1 MQNLKMFSRTF
12 LPILQLLIFLSAVLF
27 SVMSV
32 ADNTETQSLAARL
45 DELNRESARLVKD
58 ARSSQAKSSDFRI
71 GVTLYRESLRSMM
84 LDSEQADDVNDRVP
98 QIMLVNMVRMS
109 ALLSSAAECRTGR
122 YIVCPIELMT
132 RLSSQQEILAKD
144 LVNFRAGLE
153 INSKVNN

>member
-1 MQNLKMFSRTF
+1 MQNLKMFSRTL

-32 ADNTETQSLAARL
+32 ADNTETQSLAARF

-71 GVTLYRESLRSMM
+71 GVTLYRESLRSLM
-84 LDSEQADDVNDRVP
+84 LDSEEAGDEKDRVP

-144 LVNFRAGLE
+144 LENFRAGLK
-153 INSKVNN
+153 INSKGNN